1 MALNLVYRGD
11 PRKNRE
17 RVVPEGTVS
26 GDPLLL
32 DDGPA
37 VALTSRSD
45 ATKSFTTPQGYTLSG
60 VPSGGVGNATNSATV
75 AFDGTYEFSG
85 VVSTGE
91 TPAPTST
98 PQSTAVYITEGGT
111 LTLASAEN
119 GTDNDLFG
127 HVDYPPDYHKVAGTL
142 PIRIGA

>member
-11 PRKNRE
+11 PRNNRE

-26 GDPLLL
+26 GDPLLI
-32 DDGPA
+32 GGRPA
-37 VALTSRSD
+37 VALTSRAG

-60 VPSGGVGNATNSATV
+60 VESGGVGNATNSATV
-75 AFDGTYEFSG
+75 AFDGTYEFEG
-85 VVSTGE
+85 VVSSGT
-91 TPAPTST
+91 TPVPTST
-98 PQSTAVYITEGGT
+98 AQDTAVYITEAGA
-111 LTLASAEN
+111 LTLVDTN
-119 GTDNDLFG
+119 NDLFG

>member
-37 VALTSRSD
+37 VALTSRGD

-60 VPSGGVGNATNSATV
+60 VESGGVGNATDSATV
-75 AFDGTYEFSG
+75 AFDGTYEFEG
-85 VVSTGE
+85 VVSSGT
-91 TPAPTST
+91 TPAPTT
-98 PQSTAVYITEGGT
+98 TAQSTAVYITAAGALT
-111 LTLASAEN
+111 LTA
-119 GTDNDLFG
+119 TDNDLFG

>member
-17 RVVPEGTVS
+17 RVVPSGTVS

-37 VALTSRSD
+37 VALTSRAD
-45 ATKSFTTPQGYTLSG
+45 ATTSFTTPQGYTLSG
-60 VPSGGVGNATNSATV
+60 VPSGGVGNATDSATV

-85 VVSTGE
+85 VVSTGT
-91 TPAPTST
+91 TPVPTST
-98 PQSTAVYITEGGT
+98 AQSTAVYITSAGA
-111 LTLASAEN
+111 LTLVDTN
-119 GTDNDLFG
+119 NDLFG
-127 HVDYPPDYHKVAGTL
+127 HVDYPPGYHKVAGTL

>member
-1 MALNLVYRGD
+1 MALNHVYRGD
-11 PRKNRE
+11 PRNNRE

-37 VALTSRSD
+37 VALTSRGD

-60 VPSGGVGNATNSATV
+60 VESGGVGNATDSATV
-75 AFDGTYEFSG
+75 AFDGTYEFDG
-85 VVSTGE
+85 VVSTGT
-91 TPAPTST
+91 TPVPTT
-98 PQSTAVYITEGGT
+98 TAQSTAVYITSAGA
-111 LTLASAEN
+111 LTLVA
-119 GTDNDLFG
+119 TDNDLFG